1 MGLLSRL
8 LTAPVSLPVSGALW
22 VAAKVAEC
30 AETELTDP
38 ATIRQALDALERD
51 LLAGRITEDAFEEAE
66 ADLLARLARGRH
78 D

>member
-30 AETELTDP
+30 AEAELTDP
-38 ATIRQALDALERD
+38 ATIRAALGSLEQD
-51 LLAGRITEDAFEEAE
+51 LIAGRITEEAFELAE
-66 ADLLARLARGRH
+66 ADLLARLSRGRH
-78 D
+78 G